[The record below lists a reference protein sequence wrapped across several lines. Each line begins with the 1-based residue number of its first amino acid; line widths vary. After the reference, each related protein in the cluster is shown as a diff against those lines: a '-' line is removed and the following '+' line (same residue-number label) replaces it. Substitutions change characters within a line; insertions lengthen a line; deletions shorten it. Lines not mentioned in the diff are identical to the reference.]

1 LIEGY
6 VVLATRIRKELV
18 DLERVVSRA
27 EGAITATRK
36 HTQDQEFYID
46 SAALNLHDF
55 YAGLERVFQQ
65 IVTTV
70 DNSVPSGKEWHRD
83 LLRQM
88 NVEIPDLRPTVLSDD
103 TVGDLDEF
111 LRFRHIV
118 RNVYAFSF
126 DPVQIERLVKL
137 VRPAFAQVQGELLVF
152 ADFLEQVGVE

>member
-1 LIEGY
+1 MIEGY
-6 VVLATRIRKELV
+6 IVLATRIRKELV

-27 EGAITATRK
+27 EGAIGAARER
-36 HTQDQEFYID
+36 TQDQDFYID
-46 SAALNLHDF
+46 SAALNLHDI

-65 IVTTV
+65 IATTV

-103 TVGDLDEF
+103 TLSALDEF
-111 LRFRHIV
+111 LRFRHVV

-126 DPVQIERLVKL
+126 DPEQIERLVKQ
-137 VRPAFAQVQGELLVF
+137 VRPSFMQARGELLVF
-152 ADFLEQVGVE
+152 AHFLEQVGGE

>member
-27 EGAITATRK
+27 EGAIGAARER
-36 HTQDQEFYID
+36 TQDQDFYID
-46 SAALNLHDF
+46 SAALNLHDI

-65 IVTTV
+65 IATTV

-103 TVGDLDEF
+103 ALSALDEF
-111 LRFRHIV
+111 LRFRHVV

-126 DPVQIERLVKL
+126 DPEQIERLVKQ
-137 VRPAFAQVQGELLVF
+137 VRPTFMQARGELLVF
-152 ADFLEQVGVE
+152 AHFLEQVGGE

>member
-1 LIEGY
+1 MIEGY

-27 EGAITATRK
+27 EGAIGAARER
-36 HTQDQEFYID
+36 TQDQDFYID
-46 SAALNLHDF
+46 SAALNLHDI

-65 IVTTV
+65 IATTV

-103 TVGDLDEF
+103 ALSALDEF
-111 LRFRHIV
+111 LRFRHVV

-126 DPVQIERLVKL
+126 DPEQIERLVKQ
-137 VRPAFAQVQGELLVF
+137 VRPTFMQARGELLVF
-152 ADFLEQVGVE
+152 AHFLEQVGGE

>member
-6 VVLATRIRKELV
+6 VVLATRIRKELA
-18 DLERVVSRA
+18 DLERVVSRV
-27 EGAITATRK
+27 EGAIDAARER
-36 HTQDQEFYID
+36 TQDQDFYID
-46 SAALNLHDF
+46 SAALNLHDI

-65 IVTTV
+65 IATTV

-103 TVGDLDEF
+103 TLSALDEF
-111 LRFRHIV
+111 LRFRHVV

-126 DPVQIERLVKL
+126 DPGQIERLVKL
-137 VRPAFAQVQGELLVF
+137 VHPAFMQARGELLVF
-152 ADFLEQVGVE
+152 AHFLEQVGGE

>member
-1 LIEGY
+1 MIEGY

-27 EGAITATRK
+27 EGAIGAARER
-36 HTQDQEFYID
+36 TQDQDFYID
-46 SAALNLHDF
+46 SAALNLHDI

-65 IVTTV
+65 IATTV

-88 NVEIPDLRPTVLSDD
+88 NVEILDLRPTVLSDD
-103 TVGDLDEF
+103 ALSALDEF
-111 LRFRHIV
+111 LRFRHVV

-126 DPVQIERLVKL
+126 DPEQIERLVKQ
-137 VRPAFAQVQGELLVF
+137 VRPTFMQARGELLVF
-152 ADFLEQVGVE
+152 AHFLEQVGGE

>member
-27 EGAITATRK
+27 EGAIGAARER
-36 HTQDQEFYID
+36 TQDQDFYID
-46 SAALNLHDF
+46 SAALNLHDI

-65 IVTTV
+65 IATTV

-88 NVEIPDLRPTVLSDD
+88 NVEILDLRPTVLSDD
-103 TVGDLDEF
+103 ALSALDEF
-111 LRFRHIV
+111 LRFRHVV

-126 DPVQIERLVKL
+126 DPEQIERLVKQ
-137 VRPAFAQVQGELLVF
+137 VRPTFMQARGELLVF
-152 ADFLEQVGVE
+152 AHFLEQVGGE